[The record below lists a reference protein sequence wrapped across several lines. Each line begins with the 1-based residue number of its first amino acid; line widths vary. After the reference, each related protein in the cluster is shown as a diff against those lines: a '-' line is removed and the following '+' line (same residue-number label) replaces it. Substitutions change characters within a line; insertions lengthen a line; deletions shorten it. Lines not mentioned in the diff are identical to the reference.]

1 MGKVFINVG
10 MSLDGFLAGPNR
22 GPKNPLG
29 DGGVDIHKW
38 AFRTR
43 AFLEH
48 LGMEGGETQGHDN
61 EIARRTF
68 DRAGAYILGRRM
80 FDEGESN
87 WPENVPFRAP
97 VFVLTNNL
105 RSPWERKGGTTF
117 YFTNDNIH
125 VVLARTQKAA
135 GNKDV
140 RIGGGASVIRQYLNA
155 GLVEELEVQI
165 APLFLGTGM
174 RLFDQIDKAKL
185 QLEIVEAVS
194 SPLITHVR
202 YKIAKA

>member
-1 MGKVFINVG
+1 MSKVFVSVG
-10 MSLDGFLAGPNR
+10 MSLDGFLAGPNG

-48 LGMEGGETQGHDN
+48 LGMEGGEAQGNDN

-80 FDEGESN
+80 FDEGEHN
-87 WPENVPFRAP
+87 WPEDAPFRAP

-117 YFTNDNIH
+117 YFTNDNIQ
-125 VVLARTQKAA
+125 VVLAKAQKAA

-140 RIGGGASVIRQYLNA
+140 RISGGADVIRQYLNA
-155 GLVEELEVQI
+155 GLVEELDIQI

-174 RLFDQIDKAKL
+174 RLFDQIDGTKVK
-185 QLEIVEAVS
+185 LEIVKAAN
-194 SPLITHVR
+194 SPLITHVQ
-202 YKIAKA
+202 YNIVNV